1 MPGNLGDFTVTPR
14 VLVTIGWAVPVG
26 ALGALAAWLL
36 LRLIGFI
43 TNLVFFQRVSTQLS
57 APGTTGHPWWLIL
70 CAPVV
75 GGLVIGL
82 MARFGSEKI
91 RGHGMPEAIEAILMR
106 RSRVAPRVAVLKP
119 TSAAISI
126 GTGGPFGA
134 EGPIIMTGG
143 ALGSILAQHLHLTAD
158 ERKALMVSGAAA
170 GMAATFNAPLAS
182 VLLAVELLLFE
193 WRPRSFLP
201 VTCAVAVATV
211 VRAPLLGSGPIFP
224 VSSAGMA
231 PTPLIDLLCVAAGII
246 GGLLAV
252 VVTALVYFSEDQFAR
267 LPLHW
272 MWWPAIGGL
281 IIGLGGLVEPRALG
295 VGYDVIDELLTGRAT
310 VSLIVGILVVKS
322 LMWGLSL
329 GSGTSGGV
337 LAPVFMIGA
346 ALGAVE
352 GLVFPSTSPGFW
364 AIVGLAAV
372 VGGVMRSPLTGVVFS
387 LELTHA
393 WPALVP
399 LLIAS
404 AAAYGVSALL
414 LRRSVLTEKIARRGY
429 HLSREYDVDPLEVL
443 LADEVMTSRPAVL
456 PTTAPLPVPD
466 AVLAATI
473 PRPVA
478 NDDEAHQG
486 SPASDAVERPL
497 QRLYPV
503 LDDQDRLAGVVTRQ
517 ALVGAPS
524 PAGHVDDLMIRD
536 VVVVHADDTLRTVA
550 SRFAQHAIT
559 SAPVVARDDPH
570 RLVGLVTVDHLL
582 EGRLRDLAEEHH
594 RERPLRPLRGRTSRR
609 SCAGTSAG
617 NTP

>member
-1 MPGNLGDFTVTPR
+1 
-14 VLVTIGWAVPVG
+14 
-26 ALGALAAWLL
+26 
-36 LRLIGFI
+36 
-43 TNLVFFQRVSTQLS
+43 
-57 APGTTGHPWWLIL
+57 
-70 CAPVV
+70 
-75 GGLVIGL
+75 
-82 MARFGSEKI
+82 
-91 RGHGMPEAIEAILMR
+91 
-106 RSRVAPRVAVLKP
+106 
-119 TSAAISI
+119 
-126 GTGGPFGA
+126 
-134 EGPIIMTGG
+134 
-143 ALGSILAQHLHLTAD
+143 
-158 ERKALMVSGAAA
+158 
-170 GMAATFNAPLAS
+170 
-182 VLLAVELLLFE
+182 
-193 WRPRSFLP
+193 
-201 VTCAVAVATV
+201 
-211 VRAPLLGSGPIFP
+211 
-224 VSSAGMA
+224 
-231 PTPLIDLLCVAAGII
+231 
-246 GGLLAV
+246 
-252 VVTALVYFSEDQFAR
+252 
-267 LPLHW
+267 
-272 MWWPAIGGL
+272 
-281 IIGLGGLVEPRALG
+281 
-295 VGYDVIDELLTGRAT
+295 
-310 VSLIVGILVVKS
+310 
-322 LMWGLSL
+322 
-329 GSGTSGGV
+329 
-337 LAPVFMIGA
+337 
-346 ALGAVE
+346 
-352 GLVFPSTSPGFW
+352 
-364 AIVGLAAV
+364 

-524 PAGHVDDLMIRD
+524 PTGHVDDLMIRD

-609 SCAGTSAG
+609 PRAGTSAG